1 MLTEERY
8 SAILRELEVR
18 GAVTVQE
25 LCEHLEISEST
36 VRRDLIN
43 LDKQGKLI
51 KVRGGATRAGRRFLP
66 EEPDVSTKQQLH
78 TAEKDRIARYA
89 AAQIDD
95 SDFVY
100 IDAGTTT
107 ERMIDYIESSRATFV
122 TNGIV
127 HARKLIQK
135 GCKAYIVGGQIK
147 LSTQAVV
154 GTLASGMLR
163 QYNFTKAFLGVN
175 GISVSRGFT
184 TPDPEEAELKAEA
197 CRQAFVSFILADS
210 SKFGMVSAVPF
221 LDLDKAC
228 ILTDRIPDEKY
239 RKAATIKELL

>member
-1 MLTEERY
+1 MLAEERY
-8 SAILRELEVR
+8 NAILRELEMR

-25 LCEHLEISEST
+25 LCDRLKISEST
-36 VRRDLIN
+36 ARRDLIT
-43 LDKQGKLI
+43 LGRQGRLI
-51 KVRGGATRAGRRFLP
+51 KVRGGATRAGGNFLSG
-66 EEPDVSTKQQLH
+66 EPDVPTKQRLH

-95 SDFVY
+95 NDFVY

-107 ERMIDYIESSRATFV
+107 GRMIDYIENSRATFV

-135 GCKAYIVGGQIK
+135 GCRAYIVGGQIK

-163 QYNFTKAFLGVN
+163 QYNFTKAFLGAN
-175 GISVSRGFT
+175 GISLSRGFT
-184 TPDPEEAELKAEA
+184 TPDPEEALLKNEA
-197 CRQAFVSFILADS
+197 CRQAFASFVLADS
-210 SKFGMVSAVPF
+210 SKFGLVSAVTF
-221 LDLDKAC
+221 LGLDEAC
-228 ILTDRIPDEKY
+228 ILTDRIPEEKY
-239 RKAATIKELL
+239 GKAARIQEIL